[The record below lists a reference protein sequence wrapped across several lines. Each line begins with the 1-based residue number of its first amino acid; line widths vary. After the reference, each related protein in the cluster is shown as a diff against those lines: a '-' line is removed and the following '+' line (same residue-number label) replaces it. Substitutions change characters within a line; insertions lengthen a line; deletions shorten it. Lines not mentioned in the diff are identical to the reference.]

1 MTDFRN
7 ATTTL
12 EGLVGFAPTA
22 FSVTVDDVPT
32 RVFGELV
39 SGDYFDVLGIRAV
52 KGRTFLPQEGASP
65 GSAPVLV
72 ISYMCWQRV
81 FASDPAIVGRDVR
94 VNGQP
99 FVVIGVLPG
108 DLRGL
113 LPPMQSDMWVP
124 LTMEPILNP
133 GSNVLENREAG
144 RFHLLGRLRPGA
156 SVAQAQAELTSIA
169 RDLEQ
174 RYPETN
180 RGRTVGTATVCGRL
194 PSRRS

>member
-1 MTDFRN
+1 
-7 ATTTL
+7 
-12 EGLVGFAPTA
+12 
-22 FSVTVDDVPT
+22 
-32 RVFGELV
+32 
-39 SGDYFDVLGIRAV
+39 
-52 KGRTFLPQEGASP
+52 
-65 GSAPVLV
+65 
-72 ISYMCWQRV
+72 
-81 FASDPAIVGRDVR
+81 
-94 VNGQP
+94 
-99 FVVIGVLPG
+99 VVIGVLPG